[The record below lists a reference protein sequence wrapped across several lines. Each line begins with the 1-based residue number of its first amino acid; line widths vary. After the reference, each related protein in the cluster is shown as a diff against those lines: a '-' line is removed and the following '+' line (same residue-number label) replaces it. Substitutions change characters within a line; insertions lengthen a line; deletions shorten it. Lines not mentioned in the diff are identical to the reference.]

1 MFKRMIVLVAATI
14 LVLPLTASVAFAAQG
29 QITEVNPS
37 GISVA
42 DGITDVGTPPGISV
56 ADGITDVVSPPGIGV
71 GLREVF
77 AGKPGGKIA
86 SNSDTHTGSSS
97 VN

>member
-1 MFKRMIVLVAATI
+1 MFKRTILLVATI
-14 LVLPLTASVAFAAQG
+14 ILALPLTTSVAFAAQG

-42 DGITDVGTPPGISV
+42 DGITDVGPSSGISV
-56 ADGITDVVSPPGIGV
+56 ADGITDVVSPPGIVV
-71 GLREVF
+71 GLKEVF
-77 AGKPGGKIA
+77 AGRPGGKIA
-86 SNSDTHTGSSS
+86 SSSDTHTGSSS